1 MVHINTDHRETHMK
15 KLISIFAFFFA
26 FACADAQ
33 LYSITDSCSVL
44 VIKNVTSGRSTTY
57 PKSQLYADTSTGVLN
72 LRQINGTII
81 ASWSA
86 SQVSSLPASS
96 IYNGYQIINHY
107 LSYTCVHATGMGGGG
122 GGNVGSDTLRTLTGT
137 YLPDFVLVEGVD
149 SFSLYSAN
157 YIITDTLVTV
167 SGFFSCRVLPNKR
180 RGGFLL
186 SLPTSGENIPYTK
199 LHGNVTGYTV
209 GFDNIPIDVGIVII
223 DTTFYPDSAAYFLF
237 TGDTARKS
245 LYAYTY
251 TYVSNKRAIGQI
263 VSYAAANIYNSD
275 GFVNAS
281 QRRVNI
287 DMKNNVIGIIDTS
300 TVVNPFNI
308 PHGLIMGYAN
318 KPLDYISYGAN
329 IYIASDSSQINMTT
343 GTFQKQSL
351 NYAYTEPIDPIIDS
365 SVMVVVGGSIG
376 SWYKLNDIRGWGLN
390 GNAGTDPATNFLGTT
405 DSVGFNIRSNNVQM
419 LHFDEGTTYPNIVI
433 GASTEPSSGE
443 NDIVIGNN
451 VSMIGIG
458 SQNFSIAIGSGS
470 SVGGRKSVAIGGGS
484 QTVGAGSDG
493 TVAIGYR
500 AIATGESSTAIG
512 YNAYNTT
519 LNQFAIGA
527 AQNTIF
533 APAMANTVGSVLTDD
548 GTGIFTSQ
556 PPVSAGATG
565 SEPSTP
571 YLGQFYFDTTLT
583 KMKFWNGT
591 VWAVITSTP

>member
-1 MVHINTDHRETHMK
+1 MK

-96 IYNGYQIINHY
+96 IYSGYQIINHY

-263 VSYAAANIYNSD
+263 VSYASANIYNSD
-275 GFVNAS
+275 GFVNAMT
-281 QRRVNI
+281 RRVNF
-287 DMKNNVIGIIDTS
+287 DMANNIVGIIDTS
-300 TVVNPFNI
+300 TAINPFNL
-308 PHGLIMGYAN
+308 PHGLIMGYLD
-318 KPLDYISYGAN
+318 KPLDYFSYGAN
-329 IYIASDSSQINMTT
+329 IYIASDSSQINITN
-343 GTFQKQSL
+343 GIFQKQSPS
-351 NYAYTEPIDPIIDS
+351 YMYTEPVDPIIDS
-365 SVMVVVGGSIG
+365 SVMVVVGNSIG
-376 SWYKLNDIRGWGLN
+376 AWYTLNDIRGWGLN
-390 GNAGTDPATNFLGTT
+390 GNSGTDPATNFIGTT
-405 DSVGFNIRSNNVQM
+405 DNQPLVLKVNNQYAGYINTGHSLGIGIRSLN
-419 LHFDEGTTYPNIVI
+419 YPNSTGDNNTAFGQDALHNLTNGNQNTSI
-433 GASTEPSSGE
+433 GRLSGKSITNQE
-443 NDIVIGNN
+443 SNTIIGTSADVDSGINN
-451 VSMIGIG
+451 
-458 SQNFSIAIGSGS
+458 SIAIGAGTIA
-470 SVGGRKSVAIGGGS
+470 RKSNTFAIS
-484 QTVGAGSDG
+484 EDIQTVHLGQTNGFDSPNYVLTTDG
-493 TVAIGYR
+493 NDQTFKPVIASG
-500 AIATGESSTAIG
+500 ATGE
-512 YNAYNTT
+512 
-519 LNQFAIGA
+519 
-527 AQNTIF
+527 
-533 APAMANTVGSVLTDD
+533 
-548 GTGIFTSQ
+548 
-556 PPVSAGATG
+556 
-565 SEPSTP
+565 EPSTP
-571 YLGQFYFDTTLT
+571 YLGQFFFDTSLV
-583 KMKFWNGT
+583 KMKFWNGI

>member
-1 MVHINTDHRETHMK
+1 MR
-15 KLISIFAFFFA
+15 KLYFISILFSLLFSTAN
-26 FACADAQ
+26 AQ
-33 LYSITDSCSVL
+33 LFSITDSCSVL
-44 VIKNVTSGRSTTY
+44 IVNNLTSKRLITY
-57 PKSQLYADTSTGVLN
+57 PKSEIWVDTTLGN
-72 LRQINGTII
+72 LALKYVMNNNIL
-81 ASWSA
+81 ASWTP
-86 SQVSSLPASS
+86 SQISSLPAAN
-96 IYNGYQIINHY
+96 IQDGYRKLNAM
-107 LSYTCVHATGMGGGG
+107 LSYNCVHITGQNGGG

-263 VSYAAANIYNSD
+263 VSYASANIYNSD

-287 DMKNNVIGIIDTS
+287 DMTNNVIAIIDTS
-300 TVVNPFNI
+300 TAFNLFGL
-308 PHGLIMGYAN
+308 PHGLAMGYLQE
-318 KPLDYISYGAN
+318 PLDYLSYGSKM
-329 IYIASDSSQINMTT
+329 YIASDSSQINITT

-351 NYAYTEPIDPIIDS
+351 NYAYTEPVDPIIDS

-376 SWYKLNDIRGWGLN
+376 SWYKLNDIRGWSLN
-390 GNAGTDPATNFLGTT
+390 GNTGTDASNLCGTRDSSIYTAGVELGKEFYSHFIAKTSTYSGDVGNVNISMSDPINNYHSIISCDPSSHTVIDDINFSGDSAVSINLNNSTQILSFGFYSGFYNFPITSPAIGQIMVADGANNLSWQNITTNGTT
-405 DSVGFNIRSNNVQM
+405 G
-419 LHFDEGTTYPNIVI
+419 L
-433 GASTEPSSGE
+433 
-443 NDIVIGNN
+443 
-451 VSMIGIG
+451 
-458 SQNFSIAIGSGS
+458 
-470 SVGGRKSVAIGGGS
+470 
-484 QTVGAGSDG
+484 
-493 TVAIGYR
+493 
-500 AIATGESSTAIG
+500 
-512 YNAYNTT
+512 
-519 LNQFAIGA
+519 
-527 AQNTIF
+527 
-533 APAMANTVGSVLTDD
+533 
-548 GTGIFTSQ
+548 
-556 PPVSAGATG
+556 
-565 SEPSTP
+565 EPSTP
-571 YLGQFYFDTTLT
+571 YLGQFYFDTTLV